1 MLELG
6 VVHPWVGF
14 SQSRLNSL
22 GYGALDVDQR
32 FGPAT
37 QAAVVRFEQVNATT
51 VDGRLEA
58 NERLLLLSNNA
69 LANEAPTPAVPQ
81 PISGPPPPPAVP
93 PAKLTPPPPPAP
105 PPPPPPPVD
114 PLATPA
120 TARTNGNCQ
129 AIAAEFVRQGAEL
142 PVAEEFA
149 YVIAPRESGCV
160 PQEVNNATDLSFSRI
175 GLNFRGSMPM
185 YWGNLCGVTDYRL
198 TADLTVDVRCGLAA
212 YRALGWKPWAVG

>member
-22 GYGALDVDQR
+22 GYGDLDVDQR

-58 NERLLLLSNNA
+58 DERLLLLSHSA
-69 LANEAPTPAVPQ
+69 LANEAP
-81 PISGPPPPPAVP
+81 
-93 PAKLTPPPPPAP
+93 AP
-105 PPPPPPPVD
+105 RYPSRSPDHHRRLRYPRPSSRTATHRHRHRHPTPPPPPPPVG

-142 PVAEEFA
+142 AVAEEFA
-149 YVIAPRESGCV
+149 YVIAPR
-160 PQEVNNATDLSFSRI
+160 SR
-175 GLNFRGSMPM
+175 
-185 YWGNLCGVTDYRL
+185 
-198 TADLTVDVRCGLAA
+198 
-212 YRALGWKPWAVG
+212 AVSRRR